1 MLHGISVD
9 TKYLF
14 RVSESLRVAEL
25 ATQLLAL
32 SKPLAAFDM
41 PLLDS
46 YGATLSQDIYQG
58 DRLALRSGSRIRSTQ
73 IGLAASLGL
82 DHLPTRPQ
90 PRVVVISAGDDLV
103 EPGKVLGSGEEFEVN
118 SWLLTTAMKEAG
130 AVGYRVTTIP
140 ETEDSLKDVVE
151 DQLVRADLIVIC
163 GESHDESFDLIFG
176 VLSRLGD
183 VKSVTPNIE
192 GSGRHAFGTIGPD
205 KTPVVA
211 LPGDPISAY
220 ISNELFIRPMIRN
233 MMGLYDIHRPITR
246 ATLTNDVASESG
258 KHAFIRA
265 ILSTDNP
272 NRRLVTAL
280 PNQDDLIGLSDATG
294 LIVMSEEATSY
305 KAGEEVEVLML
316 ERRFN

>member
-1 MLHGISVD
+1 
-9 TKYLF
+9 
-14 RVSESLRVAEL
+14 VSENIRVADL
-25 ATQLLAL
+25 AAELLAL

-46 YGATLSQDIYQG
+46 HGATLAEDVFQG
-58 DRLALRSGSRIRSTQ
+58 DQIALRSGSRIRSTQ
-73 IGLAASLGL
+73 IGLAASLGR

-90 PRVVVISAGDDLV
+90 PRVVIVSAGDDLI
-103 EPGKVLGSGEEFEVN
+103 EPGKGSPNEGEEFEVN
-118 SWLLTTAMKEAG
+118 SWLLTTAVKEAG

-140 ETEDSLKDVVE
+140 ETPDALKDVVE

-176 VLSRLGD
+176 VLTRLGD

-192 GSGRHAFGTIGPD
+192 GSGRHAFGIIGPD

-220 ISNELFIRPMIRN
+220 ISTELFIRPMIRN
-233 MMGLYDIHRPITR
+233 MMGLYDIHRPIAR
-246 ATLTNDVASESG
+246 ATLTNDVASDAG

-265 ILSTDNP
+265 TLSTDNP

-280 PNQDDLIGLSDATG
+280 ENQVDLIGLSDATG
-294 LIVMSEEATSY
+294 LIVMNEERTEF
-305 KAGEEVEVLML
+305 KAGEEVDVLLL

>member
-1 MLHGISVD
+1 
-9 TKYLF
+9 
-14 RVSESLRVAEL
+14 
-25 ATQLLAL
+25 
-32 SKPLAAFDM
+32 M

-46 YGATLSQDIYQG
+46 HGATLAEDVYQG

-103 EPGKVLGSGEEFEVN
+103 EPGKDLGSGEEFEVN

-176 VLSRLGD
+176 VLSRLGE

-246 ATLTNDVASESG
+246 ATLTNDVASDSG

-305 KAGEEVEVLML
+305 KAGEEVDVLML

>member
-1 MLHGISVD
+1 M
-9 TKYLF
+9 
-14 RVSESLRVAEL
+14 SESIRVAEL
-25 ATQLLAL
+25 AAQLLAL
-32 SKPLAAFDM
+32 SNPLAAFDM

-46 YGATLSQDIYQG
+46 HGATLAEDVYQG

-103 EPGKVLGSGEEFEVN
+103 EPGKDLGSGEEFEVN

-176 VLSRLGD
+176 VLSRLGE

-192 GSGRHAFGTIGPD
+192 GNGRHAFGTIGPD

-246 ATLTNDVASESG
+246 ATLTNDVASDSG

-294 LIVMSEEATSY
+294 LIVMSEEVTSF
-305 KAGEEVEVLML
+305 KAGEEVDVLML

>member
-1 MLHGISVD
+1 
-9 TKYLF
+9 
-14 RVSESLRVAEL
+14 VSENIRVADL
-25 ATQLLAL
+25 AAELLAL

-46 YGATLSQDIYQG
+46 HGATLAEDVFQG
-58 DRLALRSGSRIRSTQ
+58 DRIAVRSGSRIRSTQ
-73 IGLAASLGL
+73 IGLAASLGR

-90 PRVVVISAGDDLV
+90 PRVVIVSAGDDLI
-103 EPGKVLGSGEEFEVN
+103 EPGKGSPNEGEEFEVN
-118 SWLLTTAMKEAG
+118 SWLLTTAVKEAG

-140 ETEDSLKDVVE
+140 ETPDALKDVVE
-151 DQLVRADLIVIC
+151 DQLVRADLVVIC

-176 VLSRLGD
+176 VLTRLGE

-220 ISNELFIRPMIRN
+220 ISTEIFIRPMIRN
-233 MMGLYDIHRPITR
+233 MMGLYDIHRPIAR
-246 ATLTNDVASESG
+246 ATLTNDVASDAG

-265 ILSTDNP
+265 TLSTDNP

-280 PNQDDLIGLSDATG
+280 ENQGDLIGLSDATG
-294 LIVMSEEATSY
+294 LIVMNEERTEF
-305 KAGEEVEVLML
+305 KAGEEVDVLLL

>member
-1 MLHGISVD
+1 M
-9 TKYLF
+9 
-14 RVSESLRVAEL
+14 SENIRVADL
-25 ATQLLAL
+25 AAELLAL

-46 YGATLSQDIYQG
+46 HGATLAEDVFQG
-58 DRLALRSGSRIRSTQ
+58 DRIALRSGSRIRSTQ
-73 IGLAASLGL
+73 IGLAASLGR

-90 PRVVVISAGDDLV
+90 PRVVIISAGDDLI
-103 EPGKVLGSGEEFEVN
+103 EPGKGSPNEGEEFEVN
-118 SWLLTTAMKEAG
+118 SWLLTTAVKEAG

-140 ETEDSLKDVVE
+140 ETPDALKDVVE

-176 VLSRLGD
+176 VLARLGE

-220 ISNELFIRPMIRN
+220 ISTELFIRPMIRN
-233 MMGLYDIHRPITR
+233 MMGLYDIHRPIAR
-246 ATLTNDVASESG
+246 ATLTNDVASDAG

-265 ILSTDNP
+265 TLSTDNP

-280 PNQDDLIGLSDATG
+280 ENQGDLIGLSDATG
-294 LIVMSEEATSY
+294 LIVMNEERTEF
-305 KAGEEVEVLML
+305 KAGEEVDVLLL

>member
-1 MLHGISVD
+1 
-9 TKYLF
+9 
-14 RVSESLRVAEL
+14 
-25 ATQLLAL
+25 
-32 SKPLAAFDM
+32 
-41 PLLDS
+41 
-46 YGATLSQDIYQG
+46 
-58 DRLALRSGSRIRSTQ
+58 
-73 IGLAASLGL
+73 
-82 DHLPTRPQ
+82 
-90 PRVVVISAGDDLV
+90 VVIISAGDDLI
-103 EPGKVLGSGEEFEVN
+103 EPGKGSPSEGEEFEVN
-118 SWLLTTAMKEAG
+118 SWLLTTAVKEAG

-140 ETEDSLKDVVE
+140 ETPDALKDVVE

-176 VLSRLGD
+176 VLARLGE

-220 ISNELFIRPMIRN
+220 ISTELFIRPMIRN
-233 MMGLYDIHRPITR
+233 MMGLYDIHRPIAR
-246 ATLTNDVASESG
+246 ATLTNDVASDAG

-265 ILSTDNP
+265 TLSTDNP

-280 PNQDDLIGLSDATG
+280 ENQGDLIGLSDATG
-294 LIVMSEEATSY
+294 LIVMNEERTEF
-305 KAGEEVEVLML
+305 KAGEEVDVLLL

>member
-1 MLHGISVD
+1 MNENI
-9 TKYLF
+9 
-14 RVSESLRVAEL
+14 RVAEL
-25 ATQLLAL
+25 ATELLAL
-32 SKPLAAFDM
+32 SKPLAEFDM

-46 YGATLSQDIYQG
+46 HGATLAQDVMQG
-58 DRLALRSGSRIRSTQ
+58 DRLALRAGSRIRSTQ
-73 IGLAASLGL
+73 IGLAASLGR

-90 PRVVVISAGDDLV
+90 PRVVVVSAGDDLV
-103 EPGKVLGSGEEFEVN
+103 EPGKGEPDENEEYEVN
-118 SWLLTTAMKEAG
+118 SWLLTTAVKEAG

-140 ETEDSLKDVVE
+140 ETPDALKDVIE

-176 VLSRLGD
+176 VLNRLGE
-183 VKSVTPNIE
+183 VKSVIPNIE

-205 KTPVVA
+205 KTPVVV

-233 MMGLYDIHRPITR
+233 MMGLYDIHRPIAR
-246 ATLTNDVASESG
+246 ATLTNDVASEAG

-265 ILSTDNP
+265 TLSSDNP

-280 PNQDDLIGLSDATG
+280 ENQGDLIGLSDATG
-294 LIVMSEEATSY
+294 LIVMNEERTELKS
-305 KAGEEVEVLML
+305 GEEVDVLLL

>member
-1 MLHGISVD
+1 M
-9 TKYLF
+9 
-14 RVSESLRVAEL
+14 SENIRVADL
-25 ATQLLAL
+25 AAELLAL

-46 YGATLSQDIYQG
+46 HGATLAEDVFQG
-58 DRLALRSGSRIRSTQ
+58 DRIALRSGSRIRSTQ
-73 IGLAASLGL
+73 IGLAASLGR

-90 PRVVVISAGDDLV
+90 PRVVIISAGDDLI
-103 EPGKVLGSGEEFEVN
+103 EPGKGSPSEGEEFEVN
-118 SWLLTTAMKEAG
+118 SWLLTTAVKEAG

-140 ETEDSLKDVVE
+140 ETPDALKDVVE

-176 VLSRLGD
+176 VLARLGE

-220 ISNELFIRPMIRN
+220 ISTELFIRPMIRN
-233 MMGLYDIHRPITR
+233 MMGLYDIHRPIAR
-246 ATLTNDVASESG
+246 ATLTNDVAGDAG

-265 ILSTDNP
+265 TLSTDNP

-280 PNQDDLIGLSDATG
+280 ENQGDLIGLSDATG
-294 LIVMSEEATSY
+294 LIVMNEERTEF
-305 KAGEEVEVLML
+305 KAGEEVDVLLL

>member
-1 MLHGISVD
+1 
-9 TKYLF
+9 
-14 RVSESLRVAEL
+14 
-25 ATQLLAL
+25 
-32 SKPLAAFDM
+32 M

-46 YGATLSQDIYQG
+46 HGATLAEDVYQG

-73 IGLAASLGL
+73 IGLAAALGL

-103 EPGKVLGSGEEFEVN
+103 EPGKDLGSGEEFEVN

-140 ETEDSLKDVVE
+140 ETEDSLKDAVE

-176 VLSRLGD
+176 VLSRLGE

-246 ATLTNDVASESG
+246 ATLTNDVASDSG

-294 LIVMSEEATSY
+294 LIVMSEEVTSY
-305 KAGEEVEVLML
+305 KAGEEVDVLML